1 MNCRWEYISDSYCS
15 TWLRFEIEFSVTSV
29 HKSSFLKRGQTYC
42 TDFLITIQTN
52 FNKWSHLSDV
62 LAFFSKWISLLMIE
76 KKTFLC
82 QQKVQKK
89 TKWLWQ
95 KKGQKHPK
103 IAGCR
108 YYQSIDFF
116 IIQSKRPFTYYF
128 YVKIQ
133 WNGKKEEKVHIS
145 SKLNHL
151 LKKIPFVVV
160 QEALILCVNEENEA
174 WKFT

>member
-1 MNCRWEYISDSYCS
+1 MN
-15 TWLRFEIEFSVTSV
+15 
-29 HKSSFLKRGQTYC
+29 FLSLLYTKALFWKLGQTYC

-62 LAFFSKWISLLMIE
+62 LAFFSKWISLLMI
-76 KKTFLC
+76 KKKLFFVSKKFKG
-82 QQKVQKK
+82 KVNDFGS
-89 TKWLWQ
+89 

-133 WNGKKEEKVHIS
+133 WNGKKEEKIHIS

-151 LKKIPFVVV
+151 WCDTKFYVAY
-160 QEALILCVNEENEA
+160 EALILCVNEENEA
-174 WKFT
+174 WKFTWRCVG